1 MTLSSSLV
9 KSFKFCSISNPKFLK
24 LGDTFKQSRVFSF
37 ADLVDYSKVTLDL
50 NPVHFDADC
59 ARTAGFQDPV
69 VHGMLIASLF
79 PRIIA
84 SHFPGAVYLS
94 QNLQFKQPVYIGEEI
109 CGEVE
114 AISMRDFKKKH
125 LVKFSTRCF
134 KQDNILVLDG
144 EAMAILPTLQLE
156 QHVVI

>member
-1 MTLSSSLV
+1 MTLPSRLV
-9 KSFKFCSISNPKFLK
+9 KSFKFCSIINPNFLK
-24 LGDTFKQSRVFSF
+24 LGDTFKQTRVFSMPH
-37 ADLVDYSKVTLDL
+37 LLDYSKVSLDF
-50 NPVHFDADC
+50 NPLHFDADC
-59 ARTAGFQDPV
+59 ALTAGFQHPI
-69 VHGMLIASLF
+69 VHGMLLASLF
-79 PRIIA
+79 PRIIS

-134 KQDNILVLDG
+134 KQDSLLVLDG

-156 QHVVI
+156 

>member
-1 MTLSSSLV
+1 MTLPSRLV
-9 KSFKFCSISNPKFLK
+9 KSFKFCSIINPNFLK
-24 LGDTFKQSRVFSF
+24 LGDTFKQTRVFSMPH
-37 ADLVDYSKVTLDL
+37 LLDYSK
-50 NPVHFDADC
+50 
-59 ARTAGFQDPV
+59 
-69 VHGMLIASLF
+69 
-79 PRIIA
+79 
-84 SHFPGAVYLS
+84 PGAVYLS

-134 KQDNILVLDG
+134 KQDSLLVLDG

-156 QHVVI
+156 